1 MRKMADKK
9 REKRTGRADRFLR
22 MKHKTEELYK
32 APAFLRRNT
41 GVSCVAASG
50 IFETYGA
57 FSKGYALEDV
67 EEEKVIQLC
76 ERLQNGGNDYAIISG
91 RFQKRM
97 ILVVLPDCADL
108 TEAAERFAALEK
120 EWSLLQGLSA
130 ELRLEY
136 YCGFLSGMLGKKY
149 YTGSYLH
156 DTPAW
161 KQAALLSEMKKEAA
175 ICTSAGAYAVVAIRR
190 LPAERAREA
199 VMTVERDIHMV
210 ASYAAIS
217 GIPDSTVTAQIGEY
231 MGIEAMSSRIKRKA
245 PQLYEAMQD
254 RERRTEHGMPHFVR
268 VNVYFLLQASDMEE
282 LKAITEDFLKAAREA
297 GIQSE
302 QIPFTQQKN
311 PSELKRT
318 IAMFGMTG
326 SRQERYSTILTAEEG
341 VRLAA
346 AGNCASEEETDDYD
360 IAKLKALFFEGKG
373 EL

>member
-1 MRKMADKK
+1 
-9 REKRTGRADRFLR
+9 

-41 GVSCVAASG
+41 GVSCVSASG
-50 IFETYGA
+50 IFETDGV

-76 ERLQNGGNDYAIISG
+76 ERLQNGGNDYAVISG

-97 ILVVLPDCADL
+97 ILVVLPDCADF
-108 TEAAERFAALEK
+108 TEAAERFVAMEK
-120 EWSLLQGLSA
+120 EWSFLQGLSA
-130 ELRLEY
+130 ELRLAY

-149 YTGSYLH
+149 HAGSYLF

-161 KQAALLSEMKKEAA
+161 KQAALLAEMREEEAA
-175 ICTSAGAYAVVAIRR
+175 ICTPAGAYAVVAVRR
-190 LPAERAREA
+190 LPAEQAREA
-199 VMTVERDIHMV
+199 VMTLERDTHIA
-210 ASYAAIS
+210 ASYAAVS
-217 GIPDSTVTAQIGEY
+217 GIPDATVTAHIGEY

-254 RERRTEHGMPHFVR
+254 GERRTERGMPHFVR
-268 VNVYFLLQASDMEE
+268 VNVYFLLQAPDMEA
-282 LKAITEDFLKAAREA
+282 LKVITEEFLKAAREA

-311 PSELKRT
+311 PSERKRT

-326 SRQERYSTILTAEEG
+326 NRQERYSTILTAGEG
-341 VRLAA
+341 MRLAA
-346 AGNCASEEETDDYD
+346 AGNCVSREETDDYD
-360 IAKLKALFFEGKG
+360 IAKLKALFFEGKE